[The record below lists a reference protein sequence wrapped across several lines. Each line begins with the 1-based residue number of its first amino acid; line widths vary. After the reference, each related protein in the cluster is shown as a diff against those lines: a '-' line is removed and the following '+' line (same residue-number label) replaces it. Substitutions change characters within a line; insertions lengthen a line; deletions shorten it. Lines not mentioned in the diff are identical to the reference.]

1 MIQGGSTTFSK
12 FSKMMHWLLAAI
24 IFFLI
29 IIGIYMGDLPRVTD
43 DEKLFVHQ
51 LYEIHNSIGVVVLLL
66 VALRIGLKKA
76 IGPQPQL
83 PAAFVGKERLV
94 IQSVK
99 KLLLLF
105 MLLLPINGYLVSN
118 SNGDPINFLGLFY
131 LPTLINQ
138 SEPLNGILSAVH
150 MIGGWLML
158 LLILAHVAIVFK
170 HWLEDEG
177 TEKDILQRML

>member
-43 DEKLFVHQ
+43 GEKQFARL
-51 LYEIHNSIGVVVLLL
+51 LSEIHKSIGVVVLLL
-66 VALRIGLKKA
+66 VVLRIGLKKA
-76 IGPQPQL
+76 VGPRPKL
-83 PAAFVGKERLV
+83 PAAFIGKERLV
-94 IQSVK
+94 IQGIK

-118 SNGDPINFLGLFY
+118 SNGDPINFLGMFE
-131 LPTLINQ
+131 LPILINE
-138 SEPLNGILSAVH
+138 SEPLNGILSALH
-150 MIGGWLML
+150 MISGWLML
-158 LLILAHVAIVFK
+158 LLILAHIAIVFK

-177 TEKDILQRML
+177 SEKDILQRML